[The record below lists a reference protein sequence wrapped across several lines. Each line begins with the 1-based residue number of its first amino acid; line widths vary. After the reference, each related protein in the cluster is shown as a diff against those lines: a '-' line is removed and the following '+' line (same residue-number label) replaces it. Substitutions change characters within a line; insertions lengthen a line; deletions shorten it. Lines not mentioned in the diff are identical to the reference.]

1 MWDLI
6 NLGDYSCMSVQYS
19 RGCPFNCEFCDIIVM
34 NGRHPRT
41 KSNGQMIAELD
52 ALYHRGWRGSV
63 FIVDDNFISNKQ
75 KVKSLLRAIAFWQSQ
90 RKSRLTFFT
99 EASVDLAEDPELM
112 SLMVKA
118 NFNKVF
124 LGLET
129 PSEEGL
135 RECGKTQNLRRSLS
149 ESVATIQHHGLA
161 VMGASSSALTAILP
175 TSSNG
180 RSTSFRK
187 TVLLLP

>member
-1 MWDLI
+1 M
-6 NLGDYSCMSVQYS
+6 
-19 RGCPFNCEFCDIIVM
+19 
-34 NGRHPRT
+34 
-41 KSNGQMIAELD
+41 
-52 ALYHRGWRGSV
+52 
-63 FIVDDNFISNKQ
+63 DDNFISNKQ

-90 RKSRLTFFT
+90 RKSHLTFFT

-149 ESVATIQHHGLA
+149 ESVATFSI
-161 VMGASSSALTAILP
+161 TAW
-175 TSSNG
+175 
-180 RSTSFRK
+180 R
-187 TVLLLP
+187 